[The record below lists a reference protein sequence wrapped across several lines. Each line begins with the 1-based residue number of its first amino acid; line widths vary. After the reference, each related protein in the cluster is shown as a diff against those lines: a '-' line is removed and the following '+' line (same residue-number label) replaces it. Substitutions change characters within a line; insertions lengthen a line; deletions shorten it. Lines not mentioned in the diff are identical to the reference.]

1 LIVSAVI
8 LGTFTGFMVTS
19 DTSREINW
27 QEFRLNYLE
36 TGKVDKLVVS
46 NKNTVRVYLKSAN
59 ATADSHQSKPDFY
72 FTIGSVES
80 FERALD
86 AVSVDVSVMNFF

>member
-1 LIVSAVI
+1 M
-8 LGTFTGFMVTS
+8 LGTVTGLLLTTDS
-19 DTSREINW
+19 SREINW

-36 TGKVDKLVVS
+36 AGKVDKLVVS

-59 ATADSHQSKPDFY
+59 SSATMLEQHQSKPDFY
-72 FTIGSVES
+72 FSIGSVES

-86 AVSVDVSVMNFF
+86 AVRVD